1 MQYITAFKTS
11 RAHNNLKIMIA
22 LNIEVI
28 VCFGKKKY
36 LKNKGKEILKF
47 GHQKLYDFSLV
58 TEIPKFSITFN
69 IRPQYDI
76 MKTLINWALNF

>member
-28 VCFGKKKY
+28 VCFGKK
-36 LKNKGKEILKF
+36 
-47 GHQKLYDFSLV
+47 
-58 TEIPKFSITFN
+58 N
-69 IRPQYDI
+69 I
-76 MKTLINWALNF
+76 

>member
-1 MQYITAFKTS
+1 MKLSFV
-11 RAHNNLKIMIA
+11 L
-22 LNIEVI
+22 V
-28 VCFGKKKY
+28 KKY

-76 MKTLINWALNF
+76 MKTLINWALNFLFRKIILLLTESRL